1 MYTPPVVKFLALLTL
16 LALQPAPN
24 SRSSTFECQSET
36 ATLCTP
42 AGCEQVAPTIKLY
55 MGEYD
60 EKDGSR
66 ASYYLRCRR
75 DGGCDRID
83 NPWVGE
89 SGDYRVFVARE
100 QALISRIAPDD
111 RFTDVATLEDRV
123 LILRGSCWA
132 APPPPVTVQPGK

>member
-1 MYTPPVVKFLALLTL
+1 VYTPAVVKFLALLTL
-16 LALQPAPN
+16 LALQTAPN
-24 SRSSTFECQSET
+24 SRPSTWECQSET

-42 AGCEQVAPTIKLY
+42 TSCEQVEPTIKLY

-75 DGGCDRID
+75 GGSCDRID

-100 QALISRIAPDD
+100 QALISRIAPND

-123 LILRGSCWA
+123 LILRGSCWG
-132 APPPPVTVQPGK
+132 APPPPATTVQGK